1 MYLPIKKIFYSYP
14 LLIVFFF
21 TSLSLSAQIEVEP
34 TGVLFTPE
42 SLITSVFL
50 GSGVEVLE
58 VTHEGTPNSV
68 GYFTNGQTDIGIE
81 RGIIMSTGLA
91 TTAATANDAGGT
103 SGNTS
108 GTSINDPFL
117 STITSDIEDV
127 TKYTI
132 RFIPTSDTLRFRYTF
147 ASEEYPEFACSN
159 FNDIFG
165 FFVHGPGI
173 SGPFPNNAA
182 NIALVPELSDPTGL
196 TFTDLPVTINNVNP
210 GVVGGSGSLE
220 NCTPPEG
227 SLDFGGYYSDNSGSE
242 NLTYDGYL
250 KTFFAQVVVTPC
262 EEYTIVLSIADVFD
276 DIFDSAVFLEAR
288 SFGTGSLQVELNTF
302 SLDGSLAE
310 GCTDGAITF
319 ELPTP
324 AETDVPLDYTIFGTA
339 TPGIDYSA
347 IPPDLTIP
355 AGETTI
361 TIPIVVFEDG
371 IVEPT
376 ETIGI
381 DIQRDACN
389 RDTFYLL
396 LNDNQLGALD
406 LGPDTV
412 ICADAPVQLD
422 GTIPV
427 VTPDPP
433 TFSNTTDFP
442 IITISVN
449 QPPAPGTEPTI
460 SPINIFGLAPE
471 TIQENV
477 IKSIC
482 VNIDHGW
489 TGDVDL
495 FLFSPNGQF
504 LELSTDNGGGGNDYI
519 DACFTPNAVDTINFG
534 SNAPNTAPPFTGD
547 WFPEGKFEDLYGGP
561 TNGEWYIAIKDDQ
574 FGFNGTLLDWTICF
588 NPIYQVNYQWSPA
601 DGLSCTD
608 CPDPIATPTSTTT
621 YTLVVSDTYGC
632 SIEDQIT
639 IEVTPSIEAPMV
651 NCVATSNSITLDWA
665 AVAGADSYEI
675 NIDNAG
681 WIPVNGNLMHL
692 ISGLSINQMVDI
704 QIRGVGNCEGLI
716 QSFTCNSLDCI
727 PPDLSII
734 SVVPADCNGAATGS
748 ITGSANGL
756 TPPFFFEI
764 TGIGNNTT
772 GIFTDLPAGDYNLI
786 LFDNVGCSDS
796 ETFTITEP
804 NSLVTSIVVSE
815 EIDCNGNNTG
825 AVAAVASGGNGPYT
839 FLWDNTSVDSVN
851 TSLLAGPVSV
861 TISDQNGCSEIA
873 DFVLIEPTMMT
884 LTSANTLVSCFNG
897 NDGTAT
903 ALPDG
908 GTPPY
913 SFLWENGQTTQTAT
927 GLSQGTTTVDVTDA
941 SGCIMNTSVNISQND
956 EISLSFSSIAPTCFN
971 GQNGNVTVNATGGA
985 GNYTYAWDIGQ
996 SSQTAAALGTGT
1008 YEVTVTDQNDCT
1020 QIGSFAIP
1028 NTPAININQTTTPA
1042 TCATN
1047 NDGEIDLVITGGTG
1061 PYSFIW
1067 SDDPSISTEDR
1078 IDLPSGTYTV
1088 TVMDEPGC
1096 QNQLSI
1102 VVNSPPAITLA
1113 TDSTPVGC
1121 AGGNTGSVEATPMG
1135 GTGPYQYAWNINGAI
1150 VNQPVVNDLP
1160 AGSYVITVTD
1170 SNNCEVE
1177 ETVQVLQSAGIDV
1190 TDNITNID
1198 CFGNNNG
1205 QISLT
1210 ITGGNSPYNLEWTD
1224 LAGNVLGNDPL
1235 LENQIAGTY
1244 QINIT
1249 DANGCLQTEQFEII
1263 QNPELTL
1270 SFGTINNLACNDIP
1284 TGSIE
1289 LLVEGGVGSYSF
1301 DWSNGDDQQDLANLT
1316 SGTFTVTVTDGLNC
1330 SKEISTA
1337 ITEPTVLEVSDTTI
1351 PASCFS
1357 SADGNILLTVTGG
1370 TIASDYQYNWSNG
1383 GNTSQQTALIAGDYQ
1398 VTITDDNGCEIE
1410 ANYTISSPDELLLS
1424 VLEEPATCSGTPS
1437 GLATVTAMG
1446 GDGNYSYQWDTDAGS
1461 QTTPT
1466 ANNLL
1471 ANIYFVTVTDGNG
1484 CSQIATAEV
1493 LEPLAISNNFEQVDV
1508 DCFSNATGTL
1518 NADVFG
1524 GSAPY
1529 TFSWTGPNGFTA
1541 NTSNIEELVAG
1552 TYNLSI
1558 TDSNGCVFEETALI
1572 SEPATGLT
1580 ASITPVDTVCF
1591 GQSTGTSTVL
1601 PAGGTGTISFLW
1613 NFQDQTT
1620 ASVNNLPPGSWDV
1633 VITDQSGCSI
1643 TRTTEIE
1650 EDPEILI
1657 RLSETG
1663 PLCFNG
1669 SGGQAEVMT
1678 IEINGVPANL
1688 DDYEFIWS
1696 NDETTAQIGNL
1707 IGGERYFVSVTN
1719 SIGCQTSEV
1728 IEVSNPDPIQI
1739 LVEDVSP
1746 ADCSNGNNG
1755 SATISGAG
1763 GTQTYTYLWSENA
1776 GFQTTATAENL
1787 THGVYT
1793 VIISDG
1799 NQCTSEQEITIEDPA
1814 PLSIEFSVS
1823 QISCPGNADG
1833 VISTN
1838 ITGGTAPYQY
1848 AWSTGSTD
1856 TEIDRIEAGEYG
1868 LTITDAKGC
1877 TTVAFQLVDVPEVL
1891 SATTQLIEPT
1901 CFGDRDGRITI
1912 FPTGGVPPYQYAL
1925 NQEEFNGT
1933 SVQIGIRAGDYVLR
1947 VKDSKGCE
1955 FSTSVTV
1962 NEPLPVLVDAG
1973 TEFEITLGDSLQL
1986 VSEVENSV
1994 GAVDLFWDAPYE
2006 GTLSCFPDSITNCE
2020 SPFTI
2025 TQNTIFYNLTAED
2038 SRGCIGETT
2047 VKVTVNKPR
2056 QVFVPTA
2063 FTPNG
2068 DGNNDLL
2075 LVHGVP
2081 GTEVVSFKVFDRWGS
2096 LLFENG
2102 EFIINDLTTGWNG
2115 SYRNERL
2122 ASGVYIWQVTVRYL
2136 DGEQKTL
2143 SGNTTLLR

>member
-1 MYLPIKKIFYSYP
+1 M
-14 LLIVFFF
+14 
-21 TSLSLSAQIEVEP
+21 
-34 TGVLFTPE
+34 
-42 SLITSVFL
+42 
-50 GSGVEVLE
+50 
-58 VTHEGTPNSV
+58 
-68 GYFTNGQTDIGIE
+68 
-81 RGIIMSTGLA
+81 
-91 TTAATANDAGGT
+91 
-103 SGNTS
+103 
-108 GTSINDPFL
+108 
-117 STITSDIEDV
+117 
-127 TKYTI
+127 
-132 RFIPTSDTLRFRYTF
+132 
-147 ASEEYPEFACSN
+147 
-159 FNDIFG
+159 
-165 FFVHGPGI
+165 
-173 SGPFPNNAA
+173 
-182 NIALVPELSDPTGL
+182 
-196 TFTDLPVTINNVNP
+196 
-210 GVVGGSGSLE
+210 
-220 NCTPPEG
+220 
-227 SLDFGGYYSDNSGSE
+227 
-242 NLTYDGYL
+242 
-250 KTFFAQVVVTPC
+250 
-262 EEYTIVLSIADVFD
+262 
-276 DIFDSAVFLEAR
+276 
-288 SFGTGSLQVELNTF
+288 
-302 SLDGSLAE
+302 
-310 GCTDGAITF
+310 
-319 ELPTP
+319 
-324 AETDVPLDYTIFGTA
+324 
-339 TPGIDYSA
+339 
-347 IPPDLTIP
+347 
-355 AGETTI
+355 
-361 TIPIVVFEDG
+361 
-371 IVEPT
+371 
-376 ETIGI
+376 
-381 DIQRDACN
+381 
-389 RDTFYLL
+389 
-396 LNDNQLGALD
+396 
-406 LGPDTV
+406 
-412 ICADAPVQLD
+412 
-422 GTIPV
+422 
-427 VTPDPP
+427 
-433 TFSNTTDFP
+433 
-442 IITISVN
+442 
-449 QPPAPGTEPTI
+449 
-460 SPINIFGLAPE
+460 
-471 TIQENV
+471 
-477 IKSIC
+477 
-482 VNIDHGW
+482 
-489 TGDVDL
+489 
-495 FLFSPNGQF
+495 
-504 LELSTDNGGGGNDYI
+504 
-519 DACFTPNAVDTINFG
+519 DTINFG
-534 SNAPNTAPPFTGD
+534 SQAPVTAPPFTGD

-561 TNGEWYIAIKDDQ
+561 TNGEWYVAVKDDQ
-574 FGFNGTLLDWTICF
+574 TGFTGTLLDWTICF
-588 NPIYQVNYQWSPA
+588 NPVYQVTYEWSPTE
-601 DGLSCTD
+601 GLSCSD
-608 CPDPIATPTSTTT
+608 CPDPKITPTSTTT

-639 IEVTPSIEAPMV
+639 IVVSQSIEAPVV

-734 SVVPADCNGAATGS
+734 SVVPADCNGAAMGS

-1289 LLVEGGVGSYSF
+1289 LLVEGGDGIYSF

-1437 GLATVTAMG
+1437 GLATVTDMG

-1541 NTSNIEELVAG
+1541 NSSNIEELVAG

-1787 THGVYT
+1787 TRGVYT

-1799 NQCTSEQEITIEDPA
+1799 NQCTSEQEIIIEDPD
-1814 PLSIEFSVS
+1814 PLSCLLYTSPS
-1823 QISCPGNADG
+1823 P
-1833 VISTN
+1833 
-1838 ITGGTAPYQY
+1838 
-1848 AWSTGSTD
+1848 
-1856 TEIDRIEAGEYG
+1856 
-1868 LTITDAKGC
+1868 
-1877 TTVAFQLVDVPEVL
+1877 
-1891 SATTQLIEPT
+1891 
-1901 CFGDRDGRITI
+1901 RD
-1912 FPTGGVPPYQYAL
+1912 L
-1925 NQEEFNGT
+1925 
-1933 SVQIGIRAGDYVLR
+1933 
-1947 VKDSKGCE
+1947 
-1955 FSTSVTV
+1955 STSRM
-1962 NEPLPVLVDAG
+1962 PSSA
-1973 TEFEITLGDSLQL
+1973 
-1986 VSEVENSV
+1986 
-1994 GAVDLFWDAPYE
+1994 
-2006 GTLSCFPDSITNCE
+2006 
-2020 SPFTI
+2020 
-2025 TQNTIFYNLTAED
+2025 
-2038 SRGCIGETT
+2038 
-2047 VKVTVNKPR
+2047 
-2056 QVFVPTA
+2056 
-2063 FTPNG
+2063 
-2068 DGNNDLL
+2068 
-2075 LVHGVP
+2075 
-2081 GTEVVSFKVFDRWGS
+2081 
-2096 LLFENG
+2096 
-2102 EFIINDLTTGWNG
+2102 
-2115 SYRNERL
+2115 
-2122 ASGVYIWQVTVRYL
+2122 
-2136 DGEQKTL
+2136 
-2143 SGNTTLLR
+2143 